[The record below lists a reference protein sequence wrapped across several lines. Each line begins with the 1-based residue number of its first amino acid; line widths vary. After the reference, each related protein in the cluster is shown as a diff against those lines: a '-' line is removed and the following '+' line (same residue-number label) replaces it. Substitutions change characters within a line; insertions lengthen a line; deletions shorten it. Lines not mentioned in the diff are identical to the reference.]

1 MQAATDMPSLVA
13 QRTETPL
20 AELLRIALPTV
31 AQMVSYTVMQFIDT
45 WMLAK
50 ASGPMAPA
58 AASNA
63 GSLSF
68 AFIGFGIGM
77 LVVVNTL
84 VSQNFGQRNYA
95 QCGRYLWQG
104 VWVALVYSVLLLPL
118 VWVVARWVVAFGHV
132 PEMVAIERLY
142 VRFMLFFAVFKLVQT

>member
-1 MQAATDMPSLVA
+1 MSKPTNPEARPRGFFVCVHRRLEKRVGGVMAELSGSQTIDVRP
-13 QRTETPL
+13 TEHPVW
-20 AELLRIALPTV
+20 ELLRLAGPTV

-50 ASGPMAPA
+50 ALGPMAPA

-68 AFIGFGIGM
+68 AFIGFGMGTIM
-77 LVVVNTL
+77 IVNTL
-84 VSQNFGQRNYA
+84 VSQNYGQKNFV

-104 VWVALVYSVLLLPL
+104 VWVAL
-118 VWVVARWVVAFGHV
+118 
-132 PEMVAIERLY
+132 
-142 VRFMLFFAVFKLVQT
+142 

>member
-1 MQAATDMPSLVA
+1 MAEVLDA
-13 QRTETPL
+13 QSRLLDVRPDEHPGW
-20 AELLRIALPTV
+20 ELLRLAGPTV

-50 ASGPMAPA
+50 AMGPMAPA

-68 AFIGFGIGM
+68 AFIGLGIGV

-84 VSQNFGQRNYA
+84 VSQNYGQRTYA
-95 QCGRYLWQG
+95 NCGRYLWQG
-104 VWVALVYSVLLLPL
+104 VWFALGYSVLLLPL
-118 VWVVARWVVAFGHV
+118 
-132 PEMVAIERLY
+132 
-142 VRFMLFFAVFKLVQT
+142 

>member
-1 MQAATDMPSLVA
+1 MAELSGSQPIAESLDV
-13 QRTETPL
+13 RPDEHPVW
-20 AELLRIALPTV
+20 ELLRLAGPTV

-50 ASGPMAPA
+50 ALGPMAPA

-68 AFIGFGIGM
+68 AFIGFGMGTIM
-77 LVVVNTL
+77 IVNTL
-84 VSQNFGQRNYA
+84 VSQNYGQKNFV

-104 VWVALVYSVLLLPL
+104 VWVALSYSLLLLPL
-118 VWVVARWVVAFGHV
+118 MLMMPRWFAAFGHS
-132 PEMVAIERLY
+132 PEMVAMERVY
-142 VRFMLFFAVFKLVQT
+142 VYF